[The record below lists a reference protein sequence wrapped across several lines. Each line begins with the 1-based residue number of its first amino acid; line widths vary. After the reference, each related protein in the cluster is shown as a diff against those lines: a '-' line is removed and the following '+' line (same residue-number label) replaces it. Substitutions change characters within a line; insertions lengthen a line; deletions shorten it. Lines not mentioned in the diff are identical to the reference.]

1 MLALHRCKYCFGVVF
16 MYTLSDEFYLS
27 PPSAQSTAD
36 ALLKLRNSCPMVR
49 VFSIGKSLL
58 ARQITAAAVGNVR
71 QNHAVLFAA
80 GFHGQEW
87 LTTLLLIR
95 FLDELSQHI
104 NDSNDFFGVCVKK
117 ALSQSGLVVV
127 PLVNPD
133 GVEIAVNGAQA
144 AGKYSENV
152 EKMLAKFGGKWQ
164 ANAAGIDINHN
175 FNAGFSKLKKIER
188 ENGIDSPRPGKYG
201 GERAH
206 SEPETRALVKLC
218 SSFWFKRAFAF
229 HSQGEEIFYSY
240 GEHTPAQSLLLC
252 RMLCALCGYSPAV
265 ADGTAAHG
273 GFKDYFINFYH
284 RPGFT
289 VEIGKGENP
298 LPIEDLE
305 PIYSRLCEMMLTAVI
320 V

>member
-1 MLALHRCKYCFGVVF
+1 MN
-16 MYTLSDEFYLS
+16 TISDEFYLM
-27 PPSAQSTAD
+27 PPSARTVDD
-36 ALLKLRNSCPMVR
+36 ALFKIRNSCPKVR
-49 VFSIGKSLL
+49 VFGIGKSLL
-58 ARQITAAAVGNVR
+58 SRPITAAAIGNVR
-71 QNHAVLFAA
+71 QNHATLFTA

-87 LTTLLLIR
+87 LTTLLMIR
-95 FLDELSQHI
+95 FLDDLANHI
-104 NDSNDFFGVCVKK
+104 NNPCGFFGADVKK
-117 ALSQSGLVVV
+117 ALCQSGLVIV

-133 GVEIAVNGAQA
+133 GVEIAVNGAKT
-144 AGKYSENV
+144 AGVYSGSV
-152 EKMLAKFGGKWQ
+152 EKMLERYGGKWQ

-175 FNAGFSKLKKIER
+175 FNAGFSELKKIER
-188 ENGIDSPRPGKYG
+188 ENGIDSPGPGKYG

-206 SEPETRALVKLC
+206 SEPETRAIVKLC

-240 GEHTPAQSLLLC
+240 GEHTPARSLLLC
-252 RMLCALCGYSPAV
+252 RMLCALCGYTPAV

-284 RPGFT
+284 RPAFT

-320 V
+320 I